1 MPAHSAGAVRLGART
16 APAGRPDAH
25 LPPPLARSYRAD
37 VTSSTTV
44 HSPPRLY
51 GRSGELAILHGV
63 LARLRQGDG
72 GALVL
77 TAPPGLGRTAL
88 LREAAAAHR
97 PRGPVLYATA
107 APAERALPHSGLHA
121 LLCSAPGPRGPRPPS
136 GLTPDAL
143 LARLRELG
151 RERPLLVCADD
162 AHAWDPA
169 SRTALNSAARG
180 LGAGSRVAVLIA
192 AHDGP
197 TFAGLPAL
205 RLGPLDDDAAA
216 ALLDRLTGVSSGAEG
231 FGGRAGEGF
240 AGGVGLPS
248 GAEGFSGG
256 VGPSGAAEGPGRRPH
271 RLSGGTE
278 GLDPVVRAELLRE
291 AAGNPRLLAGLTGR
305 LTPDQLAGRTPLP
318 CPLPGAEGVLAAYAD
333 RLDGLPAYTR
343 ALLLLAAAAQEHEP
357 AGAGADA
364 LLLLRAG
371 TRTGLPRDFLDGV
384 LFGSTATEGLL
395 QRAGSRVHFS
405 HPLFARA
412 VLHHAPPA
420 RRRATHELLAALLA
434 ETGGRAT
441 DPAASA
447 LSGGHPAPQGAP
459 VRSGDGP
466 DPAAHSGSR
475 AASSARPVRSGD
487 GSGPAPH
494 SGACATS
501 SARPVRSGEGPDP
514 AAHSGGHPPSPG
526 ASPYPG
532 DGPDPTPRPG
542 ARAASSARPAH
553 PGARPAPLPTPA
565 AAFAEHPAP
574 LASLV
579 QLACGAP
586 GPDTVL
592 AARLEAAATSSYPH
606 AERSSALSRAAA
618 LTAEQPLRSARFA
631 GAAEQAALAG
641 DPARARALL
650 ARTGAAGEHTTAPGL
665 APYVHGLLALRS
677 GPAADAHEALLAAAA
692 LLVPHDPRRALDAL
706 LGAAEAAW
714 VMGDAPGYLTAMDR
728 VAPTPYDRAFAS
740 YRAGMRA
747 VLAGRTE
754 AGHALLRQCLDPAY
768 PGDPDSADPVSRNG
782 SAAAPAALLRAGV
795 AALVLG
801 EVAVACR
808 TGARALAAVRTRGP
822 DALLP
827 QALEHLAYAEL
838 RAGLHAGARAHAL
851 EGLHAARRTGQPNSS
866 VHLHAVLALAA
877 SVEGPAE
884 ACAAHCDAALAGAGP
899 HGLAQPATLATWAR
913 ARADL
918 AAGRSEEAA
927 ARLGPLV
934 RPGPRQG
941 HFAARMLAVPCYVE
955 AAVLAGR
962 GAEEAGELRA
972 AVAEFAGWTA
982 RTADPQAPAQLA
994 RCHALLATAEE
1005 ADARYAEALA
1015 HHDRAGGDFE
1025 RARTQLLYGQWLRR
1039 RRRTREARTPLRDAL
1054 VAFQRCSARAW
1065 SERAGGELR
1074 AAGEPVGAVRDTGDG
1089 ALSVLT
1095 PQQQRIARCV
1105 AEGATNREV
1114 ALRLSLSPRT
1124 VDHHLRNVFA
1134 ALGIRSR
1141 TELARLLGPEGP

>member
-1 MPAHSAGAVRLGART
+1 M
-16 APAGRPDAH
+16 
-25 LPPPLARSYRAD
+25 
-37 VTSSTTV
+37 TSSTTV

-51 GRSGELAILHGV
+51 GRSGELAILHGM

-121 LLCSAPGPRGPRPPS
+121 LLCPAPGPPPMPRPPS

-169 SRTALNSAARG
+169 SRTALNSAARR

-216 ALLDRLTGVSSGAEG
+216 ALLDRLTGG
-231 FGGRAGEGF
+231 GEG
-240 AGGVGLPS
+240 V
-248 GAEGFSGG
+248 SGG
-256 VGPSGAAEGPGRRPH
+256 AEGPGRRPH

-333 RLDGLPAYTR
+333 RLDGLPAHTR

-434 ETGGRAT
+434 ETGGRA
-441 DPAASA
+441 ASPT
-447 LSGGHPAPQGAP
+447 G
-459 VRSGDGP
+459 SGDCL
-466 DPAAHSGSR
+466 
-475 AASSARPVRSGD
+475 ASSA
-487 GSGPAPH
+487 APP
-494 SGACATS
+494 TY
-501 SARPVRSGEGPDP
+501 SADR
-514 AAHSGGHPPSPG
+514 
-526 ASPYPG
+526 
-532 DGPDPTPRPG
+532 
-542 ARAASSARPAH
+542 
-553 PGARPAPLPTPA
+553 
-565 AAFAEHPAP
+565 PAP

-606 AERSSALSRAAA
+606 AECSSALSRAAA

-631 GAAEQAALAG
+631 AAAEQAALAG

-692 LLVPHDPRRALDAL
+692 LLGPHDPRRALDAL

-714 VMGDAPGYLTAMDR
+714 VMGDAPGYLTAMGR
-728 VAPTPYDRAFAS
+728 VDPTPYDRAFAS

-754 AGHALLRQCLDPAY
+754 AGHALLRQCLDPAA
-768 PGDPDSADPVSRNG
+768 PADPDLPGPVSRN
-782 SAAAPAALLRAGV
+782 APAALLRAGV

-1065 SERAGGELR
+1065 AERAGGELR
-1074 AAGEPVGAVRDTGDG
+1074 AAGEPVGAVRDTEGG
-1089 ALSVLT
+1089 ALSALT

>member
-1 MPAHSAGAVRLGART
+1 M
-16 APAGRPDAH
+16 
-25 LPPPLARSYRAD
+25 
-37 VTSSTTV
+37 

-51 GRSGELAILHGV
+51 GRSGELAILHGM

-97 PRGPVLYATA
+97 LRGPVLYANA

-121 LLCSAPGPRGPRPPS
+121 LLCSAPGPPGPCPPS

-169 SRTALNSAARG
+169 SRTALDFAARR

-192 AHDGP
+192 ADDGP
-197 TFAGLPAL
+197 TFTGLPAL

-216 ALLDRLTGVSSGAEG
+216 ALLDRLTGGGEGVSGGAEVSGGAGDLAGGAEG
-231 FGGRAGEGF
+231 LARGA
-240 AGGVGLPS
+240 GLPS
-248 GAEGFSGG
+248 GAEGLAGGAGVSGG
-256 VGPSGAAEGPGRRPH
+256 AEGLARGVGVSGGAGGPGRRPH
-271 RLSGGTE
+271 RLSGGTD

-318 CPLPGAEGVLAAYAD
+318 CPLPGAEGVLAAYAG
-333 RLDGLPAYTR
+333 RLDGLPAHTR

-412 VLHHAPPA
+412 VLYHAQPA
-420 RRRATHELLAALLA
+420 RRRATHELLAGLLA
-434 ETGGRAT
+434 EAGGRAT
-441 DPAASA
+441 APATSA
-447 LSGGHPAPQGAP
+447 HSGGHPAPQGAP
-459 VRSGDGP
+459 VRSGEGLGP
-466 DPAAHSGSR
+466 APHFGSR
-475 AASSARPVRSGD
+475 AASSARPVRSG
-487 GSGPAPH
+487 
-494 SGACATS
+494 
-501 SARPVRSGEGPDP
+501 VGPDP
-514 AAHSGGHPPSPG
+514 AALSGGRPALPG
-526 ASPYPG
+526 ASAHPG
-532 DGPDPTPRPG
+532 DGPGEAPQPG

-553 PGARPAPLPTPA
+553 PGARPAPLPTSA

-579 QLACGAP
+579 QLACAAA

-618 LTAEQPLRSARFA
+618 LTAEQPLRSARFTA
-631 GAAEQAALAG
+631 AAEQAALAG
-641 DPARARALL
+641 DPVRASRARAR
-650 ARTGAAGEHTTAPGL
+650 TGSPGEHTTAPGL

-692 LLVPHDPRRALDAL
+692 LLGPHDPRRALDAL

-714 VMGDAPGYLTAMDR
+714 EMGDAPGYLTAMGR
-728 VAPTPYDRAFAS
+728 VDPTPYDRAFAS

-754 AGHALLRQCLDPAY
+754 AGHALLRQCLDPA
-768 PGDPDSADPVSRNG
+768 DPDPADPDPPDPVSRN
-782 SAAAPAALLRAGV
+782 APAALLRAGV

-808 TGARALAAVRTRGP
+808 TGARALAAVRTSGP

-1015 HHDRAGGDFE
+1015 HHDRAGGHFE

-1065 SERAGGELR
+1065 AERAGGELR
-1074 AAGEPVGAVRDTGDG
+1074 AAGEPVGVVREAGGG
-1089 ALSVLT
+1089 AFSALT

-1105 AEGATNREV
+1105 TEGATNREI

>member
-1 MPAHSAGAVRLGART
+1 M
-16 APAGRPDAH
+16 
-25 LPPPLARSYRAD
+25 
-37 VTSSTTV
+37 TSSTTV

-51 GRSGELAILHGV
+51 GRSGELAILHGM

-121 LLCSAPGPRGPRPPS
+121 LLCPAPGPPPMPRPPS

-143 LARLRELG
+143 LDRLRELG

-169 SRTALNSAARG
+169 SRTALNSAARR

-216 ALLDRLTGVSSGAEG
+216 ALLDRLTGG
-231 FGGRAGEGF
+231 GEG
-240 AGGVGLPS
+240 V
-248 GAEGFSGG
+248 SGG
-256 VGPSGAAEGPGRRPH
+256 TEGPGRRPH

-291 AAGNPRLLAGLTGR
+291 GAGNPRLLAGLTGR

-333 RLDGLPAYTR
+333 RLDGLPAHTR

-434 ETGGRAT
+434 ETGGRA
-441 DPAASA
+441 ASPT
-447 LSGGHPAPQGAP
+447 G
-459 VRSGDGP
+459 SGDCL
-466 DPAAHSGSR
+466 
-475 AASSARPVRSGD
+475 ASSA
-487 GSGPAPH
+487 APP
-494 SGACATS
+494 TY
-501 SARPVRSGEGPDP
+501 SADR
-514 AAHSGGHPPSPG
+514 
-526 ASPYPG
+526 
-532 DGPDPTPRPG
+532 
-542 ARAASSARPAH
+542 
-553 PGARPAPLPTPA
+553 
-565 AAFAEHPAP
+565 PAP

-606 AERSSALSRAAA
+606 AERSSALSRAAT

-631 GAAEQAALAG
+631 AAAEQAALAG

-692 LLVPHDPRRALDAL
+692 LLGPHDPRRALDAL

-714 VMGDAPGYLTAMDR
+714 VMGDAPGYLTAMGR
-728 VAPTPYDRAFAS
+728 VDPTPYDRAFAS

-754 AGHALLRQCLDPAY
+754 AGHALLRQCLDPAA
-768 PGDPDSADPVSRNG
+768 PADPDPPDPVSRN
-782 SAAAPAALLRAGV
+782 APAALLRAGV

-962 GAEEAGELRA
+962 GAEEAGELSA

-1065 SERAGGELR
+1065 AERAGGELR
-1074 AAGEPVGAVRDTGDG
+1074 AAGEPVGAVRDTEGG
-1089 ALSVLT
+1089 ALSALT

>member
-1 MPAHSAGAVRLGART
+1 M
-16 APAGRPDAH
+16 
-25 LPPPLARSYRAD
+25 
-37 VTSSTTV
+37 TSSTTV

-51 GRSGELAILHGV
+51 GRSGELAILHGM

-121 LLCSAPGPRGPRPPS
+121 LLCPAPGPPPMPRPPS

-169 SRTALNSAARG
+169 SRTALNSAARR

-216 ALLDRLTGVSSGAEG
+216 ALLDRLTGVSGGAEWFGRRAAEGLAGGAGFPSGA
-231 FGGRAGEGF
+231 EGF
-240 AGGVGLPS
+240 AGGVGPS
-248 GAEGFSGG
+248 GGT
-256 VGPSGAAEGPGRRPH
+256 EGPGRRPH

-333 RLDGLPAYTR
+333 RLDGLPAHTR

-459 VRSGDGP
+459 VSSGEGP
-466 DPAAHSGSR
+466 GPAAHSGSR
-475 AASSARPVRSGD
+475 VTSSARPVRSGD
-487 GSGPAPH
+487 GP
-494 SGACATS
+494 
-501 SARPVRSGEGPDP
+501 EP
-514 AAHSGGHPPSPG
+514 AAHPGGHPASPG
-526 ASPYPG
+526 PSAHPG
-532 DGPDPTPRPG
+532 DGPGEAPQPG
-542 ARAASSARPAH
+542 AHAASSARPAH

-631 GAAEQAALAG
+631 AAAEQAALAG
-641 DPARARALL
+641 DPARARGLL

-692 LLVPHDPRRALDAL
+692 LLGPHDPRRALDAL

-714 VMGDAPGYLTAMDR
+714 VMGDAPGYLTAMGR
-728 VAPTPYDRAFAS
+728 VDPTPYDRDFAS

-754 AGHALLRQCLDPAY
+754 AGHALLRQCLDPA
-768 PGDPDSADPVSRNG
+768 DPDPPDPVGRN
-782 SAAAPAALLRAGV
+782 APAALLRAGV

-1065 SERAGGELR
+1065 AERAGGELR
-1074 AAGEPVGAVRDTGDG
+1074 AAGEPVGAVRDTGGG
-1089 ALSVLT
+1089 ALSALT

-1141 TELARLLGPEGP
+1141 TELARLLGPESP

>member
-1 MPAHSAGAVRLGART
+1 M
-16 APAGRPDAH
+16 
-25 LPPPLARSYRAD
+25 
-37 VTSSTTV
+37 TSSTTV

-51 GRSGELAILHGV
+51 GRSGELAILHGM

-107 APAERALPHSGLHA
+107 APAERPLPHSGLHA
-121 LLCSAPGPRGPRPPS
+121 LLCPAPGPPPMSRPPS

-169 SRTALNSAARG
+169 SRTALSSVARR

-192 AHDGP
+192 SDDGP

-216 ALLDRLTGVSSGAEG
+216 ALLDRLTGVSSGTEGFGRREAEG
-231 FGGRAGEGF
+231 FS
-240 AGGVGLPS
+240 GGVGLPS
-248 GAEGFSGG
+248 GAEGFAGG
-256 VGPSGAAEGPGRRPH
+256 VGPSGGAEGPGRRPH
-271 RLSGGTE
+271 RLSCGTE

-318 CPLPGAEGVLAAYAD
+318 CPLPGAEGVLAAYAG
-333 RLDGLPAYTR
+333 RLDGLPAHTR

-371 TRTGLPRDFLDGV
+371 TRTGLPRDFLDRV

-395 QRAGSRVHFS
+395 QRAGSRVYFS

-420 RRRATHELLAALLA
+420 RRRATHELLAVLLA

-447 LSGGHPAPQGAP
+447 HSGGHPAPQGAP
-459 VRSGDGP
+459 VRSGEGP
-466 DPAAHSGSR
+466 EPTAHSGSR
-475 AASSARPVRSGD
+475 AASSARPVRYGD
-487 GSGPAPH
+487 GSGLTTD
-494 SGACATS
+494 SGARATS
-501 SARPVRSGEGPDP
+501 SARPVRSGEGPEP
-514 AAHSGGHPPSPG
+514 AAHSGGHPASPG
-526 ASPYPG
+526 ASAYPG
-532 DGPDPTPRPG
+532 DGPDPTPQPG

-553 PGARPAPLPTPA
+553 PGARPAPLLTPA
-565 AAFAEHPAP
+565 AAFAEHSAP

-631 GAAEQAALAG
+631 AAAEQAALAG

-692 LLVPHDPRRALDAL
+692 LLGPHDPRRALDAL

-728 VAPTPYDRAFAS
+728 VGPTPYDRAFAS

-754 AGHALLRQCLDPAY
+754 AGHALLRQCLDPA
-768 PGDPDSADPVSRNG
+768 DPDPPDPVSRNG

-899 HGLAQPATLATWAR
+899 HGLAQPATLATWAL

-982 RTADPQAPAQLA
+982 RTADAQAPAQLA

-1065 SERAGGELR
+1065 AERAGGELR

>member
-1 MPAHSAGAVRLGART
+1 M
-16 APAGRPDAH
+16 
-25 LPPPLARSYRAD
+25 
-37 VTSSTTV
+37 TSSTTV
-44 HSPPRLY
+44 HSPLRLY
-51 GRSGELAILHGV
+51 GRSGELAFLQGM

-107 APAERALPHSGLHA
+107 APDERGLPHSGLHA
-121 LLCSAPGPRGPRPPS
+121 LLWSAPGPPGPRPPS

-151 RERPLLVCADD
+151 RERPLLICADD

-169 SRTALNSAARG
+169 SRTALNFAARR

-192 AHDGP
+192 ADDGP

-205 RLGPLDDDAAA
+205 RLGPLDEDAAA
-216 ALLDRLTGVSSGAEG
+216 ALLDRLTGG
-231 FGGRAGEGF
+231 GEG
-240 AGGVGLPS
+240 
-248 GAEGFSGG
+248 
-256 VGPSGAAEGPGRRPH
+256 
-271 RLSGGTE
+271 LSGVTE

-318 CPLPGAEGVLAAYAD
+318 CPLPGAEGVLAAHAD
-333 RLDGLPAYTR
+333 RLDGLPAHTR

-395 QRAGSRVHFS
+395 QRAGSRIHFG

-434 ETGGRAT
+434 ETGDRAIA
-441 DPAASA
+441 PAASA
-447 LSGGHPAPQGAP
+447 FFGGHPASPGAS
-459 VRSGDGP
+459 VRHGEGP
-466 DPAAHSGSR
+466 
-475 AASSARPVRSGD
+475 
-487 GSGPAPH
+487 GPTPH
-494 SGACATS
+494 SGA
-501 SARPVRSGEGPDP
+501 R
-514 AAHSGGHPPSPG
+514 AASPG
-526 ASPYPG
+526 TSAHPG
-532 DGPDPTPRPG
+532 DGPDPTSQPV
-542 ARAASSARPAH
+542 ARTASSARPAH
-553 PGARPAPLPTPA
+553 PGARPATSTTQA
-565 AAFAEHPAP
+565 ATFAEHPAP

-579 QLACGAP
+579 QLSCAAP
-586 GPDTVL
+586 GPDARL
-592 AARLEAAATSSYPH
+592 AARLEAAATSPYPH
-606 AERSSALSRAAA
+606 AERSSALSRAAG
-618 LTAEQPLRSARFA
+618 LTADQTLRSARFA
-631 GAAEQAALAG
+631 AAAEQAALAG

-650 ARTGAAGEHTTAPGL
+650 ARTGSAGEHTTAPGL

-692 LLVPHDPRRALDAL
+692 LLGPHDPRRALDAL

-714 VMGDAPGYLTAMDR
+714 VMGDAPGYLAAMDR
-728 VAPTPYDRAFAS
+728 VDPTPYDRAFAS
-740 YRAGMRA
+740 YRAGMRS

-754 AGHALLRQCLDPAY
+754 AGHALLRQCLDPADAVDRA
-768 PGDPDSADPVSRNG
+768 DPAYPVSRND
-782 SAAAPAALLRAGV
+782 PAALLRAGV

-884 ACAAHCDAALAGAGP
+884 ACTAHCDAALAGAGP

-918 AAGRSEEAA
+918 AAGRSEEAV

-955 AAVLAGR
+955 AAVLGGR
-962 GAEEAGELRA
+962 AVEDGGELQA

-1065 SERAGGELR
+1065 AERAGGELR
-1074 AAGEPVGAVRDTGDG
+1074 AAGEPVGAVRDTEDG
-1089 ALSVLT
+1089 ALSALT

>member
-1 MPAHSAGAVRLGART
+1 M
-16 APAGRPDAH
+16 
-25 LPPPLARSYRAD
+25 
-37 VTSSTTV
+37 TSSTTV
-44 HSPPRLY
+44 HSPLRLY
-51 GRSGELAILHGV
+51 GRSGELATLEGL
-63 LARLRQGDG
+63 LARLGQGDG

-77 TAPPGLGRTAL
+77 SAPPGLGRTAL

-107 APAERALPHSGLHA
+107 APAERALPHSGVHA
-121 LLCSAPGPRGPRPPS
+121 LLGSASLTRP
-136 GLTPDAL
+136 TPESL

-151 RERPLLVCADD
+151 AARPLLVCADD

-169 SRTALNSAARG
+169 SRTALGSAARG
-180 LGAGSRVAVLIA
+180 LGTGSRVAILITA
-192 AHDGP
+192 DDGP
-197 TFAGLPAL
+197 AFAGLPTL
-205 RLGPLDDDAAA
+205 RLGPLDEEASS
-216 ALLDRLTGVSSGAEG
+216 ALLERLMGGAEG
-231 FGGRAGEGF
+231 AVGGGEGLGRGAGFIGGAEGF
-240 AGGVGLPS
+240 AGGAEGLGRGVGLS
-248 GAEGFSGG
+248 GGAEDFTGEVRGCGVAGRLARGAGEGFSGG
-256 VGPSGAAEGPGRRPH
+256 VWPSGIAEVPGRRPR
-271 RLSGGTE
+271 RLSSVTG

-291 AAGNPRLLAGLTGR
+291 AAGNPRLLTGLTAR
-305 LTPDQLAGRTPLP
+305 LTPDQLTGRTPLP
-318 CPLPGAEGVLAAYAD
+318 CPLPGAEGVLAAHAD
-333 RLDGLPAYTR
+333 RLDGLPAHTR

-371 TRTGLPRDFLDGV
+371 TRTGLPRDFLDG
-384 LFGSTATEGLL
+384 LLSGSAATEGLL

-420 RRRATHELLAALLA
+420 RRRATHELLATLLA
-434 ETGGRAT
+434 ETGDRAT
-441 DPAASA
+441 APAASTPA
-447 LSGGHPAPQGAP
+447 GGHPASPGAP
-459 VRSGDGP
+459 VRSGRGP
-466 DPAAHSGSR
+466 EEAGHSGC
-475 AASSARPVRSGD
+475 V
-487 GSGPAPH
+487 
-494 SGACATS
+494 
-501 SARPVRSGEGPDP
+501 
-514 AAHSGGHPPSPG
+514 PG
-526 ASPYPG
+526 QVLFVG
-532 DGPDPTPRPG
+532 
-542 ARAASSARPAH
+542 
-553 PGARPAPLPTPA
+553 
-565 AAFAEHPAP
+565 HPAP

-579 QLACGAP
+579 QLACAAP
-586 GPDTVL
+586 GPDRGL
-592 AARLEAAATSSYPH
+592 AARLEAAATVPYPH
-606 AERSSALSRAAA
+606 AERSSALARAAA
-618 LTAEQPLRSARFA
+618 LTTDQPLRSARFA
-631 GAAEQAALAG
+631 AAAEQAALAG
-641 DPARARALL
+641 DPDRARALL
-650 ARTGAAGEHTTAPGL
+650 ARTGAAVEQAATPRHGL
-665 APYVHGLLALRS
+665 APYVHGLLALRT
-677 GPAADAHEALLAAAA
+677 GPAADAHAALLAAAA
-692 LLVPHDPRRALDAL
+692 LLGPYDPRRALDAL

-714 VMGDAPGYLTAMDR
+714 VMGDAAGYLEAMGRID
-728 VAPTPYDRAFAS
+728 PTPYDREFAA
-740 YRAGMRA
+740 YRAGMCA

-754 AGHALLRQCLDPAY
+754 TGHALLRQCLHPA
-768 PGDPDSADPVSRNG
+768 DRADPVSR
-782 SAAAPAALLRAGV
+782 AALTDPAALLRSGV
-795 AALVLG
+795 AALVVG
-801 EVAVACR
+801 EVATACR
-808 TGARALAAVRTRGP
+808 TGARALAAVRTGGP

-941 HFAARMLAVPCYVE
+941 HFAARMLAVPCYIE

-962 GAEEAGELRA
+962 TAEEAGELHT

-994 RCHALLATAEE
+994 RCQALLATADE
-1005 ADARYAEALA
+1005 ADARYAQALA
-1015 HHDRAGGDFE
+1015 HHERAGGDFE

-1065 SERAGGELR
+1065 AERAAGELR
-1074 AAGEPVGAVRDTGDG
+1074 AAGEQGPSVRPATGG
-1089 ALSVLT
+1089 ALSTLT

-1141 TELARLLGPEGP
+1141 TELARLLGPEGL

>member
-1 MPAHSAGAVRLGART
+1 M
-16 APAGRPDAH
+16 
-25 LPPPLARSYRAD
+25 
-37 VTSSTTV
+37 TSSTTV

-51 GRSGELAILHGV
+51 GRSGELAILHGM

-97 PRGPVLYATA
+97 PRGPVLYATP
-107 APAERALPHSGLHA
+107 APAERALPHSVLHA

-136 GLTPDAL
+136 GLTPDGL

-192 AHDGP
+192 SDDGP
-197 TFAGLPAL
+197 TFTGLPAL
-205 RLGPLDDDAAA
+205 RLGPLDEDAAA
-216 ALLDRLTGVSSGAEG
+216 ALLDRLTGGGEGVSGGTEG
-231 FGGRAGEGF
+231 FGRRAAEGF
-240 AGGVGLPS
+240 AGGVGPS
-248 GAEGFSGG
+248 GG
-256 VGPSGAAEGPGRRPH
+256 AEGPGRRPH

-318 CPLPGAEGVLAAYAD
+318 CPLPGAEGVLAAHAD
-333 RLDGLPAYTR
+333 RLDGLPAHTR

-447 LSGGHPAPQGAP
+447 PSGGHPAPQGAP
-459 VRSGDGP
+459 VRSGEGP
-466 DPAAHSGSR
+466 
-475 AASSARPVRSGD
+475 
-487 GSGPAPH
+487 GPAPY

-501 SARPVRSGEGPDP
+501 SARPVRSGDGPDP
-514 AAHSGGHPPSPG
+514 AALSGGHPASPG
-526 ASPYPG
+526 PSAYPG
-532 DGPDPTPRPG
+532 DGPDPTPQPG

-692 LLVPHDPRRALDAL
+692 LLGPHDPRRALDAL

-714 VMGDAPGYLTAMDR
+714 VMGDAPGYLTAMGR
-728 VAPTPYDRAFAS
+728 VDPTPYDRAFAS
-740 YRAGMRA
+740 YRVGMRA

-1065 SERAGGELR
+1065 AERAGGELR

-1089 ALSVLT
+1089 ALSALT